1 MYTNFDLYKTVL
13 GEEESQKP
21 EVRYVYNRY
30 SHINMEITDEELD
43 RIMLEYG
50 GTINQYAIEEFP
62 NGLRFCGN
70 RFYLMYSF
78 PNGYAIFEIKAYKKY
93 ELVEVIGEVT
103 EGELKGLDHDSNHRA
118 WISREYN
125 TKTPVL
131 LYDKRDYD

>member
-1 MYTNFDLYKTVL
+1 M
-13 GEEESQKP
+13 Q
-21 EVRYVYNRY
+21 
-30 SHINMEITDEELD
+30 ITDEELD

>member
-1 MYTNFDLYKTVL
+1 
-13 GEEESQKP
+13 
-21 EVRYVYNRY
+21 
-30 SHINMEITDEELD
+30 MEITDKDLD

-50 GTINQYAIEEFP
+50 GTLTPYFIEEFP
-62 NGLRFCGN
+62 NGLKFCGN

-93 ELVEVIGEVT
+93 ELVEIIGEVS
-103 EGELKGLDHDSNHRA
+103 EEELQGLDHDANHRL

-131 LYDKRDYD
+131 LYDDRKI